1 MQQINEIIKDKKFQV
16 KKARKNDE
24 RLRLID
30 RLAEVLGRNKR
41 GLHFVTLI
49 WTNEMLQD
57 AIKTSQHFQ
66 DIQARN
72 FHFNEYVKS
81 TKLA

>member
-30 RLAEVLGRNKR
+30 RLAEILGRNKR
-41 GLHFVTLI
+41 GLHFTTLI
-49 WTNEMLQD
+49 WSNEMLQD

-66 DIQARN
+66 DIKARN